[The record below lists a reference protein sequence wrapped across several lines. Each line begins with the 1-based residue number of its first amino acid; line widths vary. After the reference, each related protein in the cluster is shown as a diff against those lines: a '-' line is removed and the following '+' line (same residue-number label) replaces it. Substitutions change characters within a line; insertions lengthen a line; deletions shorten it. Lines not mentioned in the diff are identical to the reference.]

1 MNSTSSDIDP
11 SDFREVCGRYATG
24 VTVITVLDREGRPFG
39 VTANSFT
46 SVSLDPPLVQ
56 FSLDRGASVFP
67 VFENADFFVVNVL
80 ARGQQQL
87 SSWFSKNSEGFE
99 EVPHATW
106 ASGCPIL
113 DGCLAN
119 IECTKYAVYD
129 GGDHVIILGRVGRL
143 IGAAN
148 GEPLLF
154 YRGAYGDFS

>member
-11 SDFREVCGRYATG
+11 SDFREVCGCYATG
-24 VTVITVLDREGRPFG
+24 VTVVTVLDGQRRPFG

-67 VFENADFFVVNVL
+67 VFEATDAVVINVL
-80 ARGQQQL
+80 ARDQQSL
-87 SSWFSKNSEGFE
+87 SSWFSKNSDGFDA
-99 EVPHATW
+99 VTHATW
-106 ASGCPIL
+106 ASGCPVL

-129 GGDHVIILGRVGRL
+129 GGDHVIILGRVRRL
-143 IGAAN
+143 ACAA